1 MRADSG
7 EVMRLRREKQLGP
20 SAIARRLEIGR
31 ASVYASSA
39 NRLRSRRAGVSMPIR
54 PEMRGFY
61 PSNWPEIS
69 RRVRF
74 DPKKVNVIVSSVGDT
89 FANANDP
96 KHRSPLSRRARG

>member
-1 MRADSG
+1 
-7 EVMRLRREKQLGP
+7 
-20 SAIARRLEIGR
+20 
-31 ASVYASSA
+31 
-39 NRLRSRRAGVSMPIR
+39 MPIR

-89 FANANDP
+89 FANANEPETPEPVEQAGARLTELTQKPGLAGSVWGVGPP
-96 KHRSPLSRRARG
+96 KGMITVLPLSDVVNS